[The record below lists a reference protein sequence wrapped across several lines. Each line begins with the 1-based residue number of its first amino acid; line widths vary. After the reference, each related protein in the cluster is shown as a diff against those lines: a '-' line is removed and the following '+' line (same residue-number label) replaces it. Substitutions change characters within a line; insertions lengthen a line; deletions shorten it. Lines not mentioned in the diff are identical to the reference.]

1 MCSDFS
7 TAGMGVMLVNNGITI
22 LIIVINIIITN
33 VTISQVEKIKFVTQS
48 MKFRQMSLYV
58 FLATFFNTA
67 FVI

>member
-1 MCSDFS
+1 
-7 TAGMGVMLVNNGITI
+7 MLINNGITI

-33 VTISQVEKIKFVTQS
+33 ITINQVEKIKFVTQS